1 MSPGCETV
9 EPTLDLLSA
18 CRQLKAAGYS
28 LALDDFVW
36 QPKFDPLLDLVDYV
50 KVDFTLTGV
59 QERARLF
66 ERLRGRPIVML
77 AEKVETQAE
86 YQLAR
91 KEGFTLFQGY
101 YFCRPVLISNRKIP
115 ANRLLHFELLQL
127 LQSEDIDLDKASRL
141 MKRSP

>member
-1 MSPGCETV
+1 MSPGCETG

-66 ERLRGRPIVML
+66 ERLSSRAL
-77 AEKVETQAE
+77 A
-86 YQLAR
+86 
-91 KEGFTLFQGY
+91 
-101 YFCRPVLISNRKIP
+101 
-115 ANRLLHFELLQL
+115 LHFRPGRWFTHW
-127 LQSEDIDLDKASRL
+127 SGFWGC
-141 MKRSP
+141 RSGLHLSVIL